1 MPALLEARDVR
12 KQYGGVTALAGV
24 SLEVADGEILGVLGP
39 NGSGKTTLFNV
50 ISGFTP
56 PTGGSIKFLGHPIGG
71 KRPRTIVK
79 AGLTRSFQEAMCFR
93 SFTVRESLALV
104 PRVRRPADGT
114 VSGRT
119 VSGRTV
125 SGRTEASPIGP
136 DAALRICGLEEVADS
151 PSGDLPYGTQRKLGV
166 ALALST
172 GPRLL
177 LLDEPGAG
185 LGDDETEDLAAVI
198 GSLPSYGISVMCIDH
213 NLPFLLPIAHRIVVL
228 DAGVQ
233 IYDGSPEDVAKSDAV
248 VTAYL
253 GSHHE

>member
-12 KQYGGVTALAGV
+12 KQYGGVAALAGV
-24 SLEVADGEILGVLGP
+24 SLDVAEGEILGVLGP

-56 PTGGSIKFLGHPIGG
+56 PTGGSVTFLGHPIGG
-71 KRPRTIVK
+71 RRPRAIVRY
-79 AGLTRSFQEAMCFR
+79 GLTRIFQEAMCFR

-104 PRVRRPADGT
+104 PRARRPA
-114 VSGRT
+114 
-119 VSGRTV
+119 
-125 SGRTEASPIGP
+125 ANPIDP

-233 IYDGSPEDVAKSDAV
+233 IYDGSPQDVAKSEAV

-253 GSHHE
+253 GSNHG

>member
-1 MPALLEARDVR
+1 MPALLETRDVK
-12 KQYGGVTALAGV
+12 KQYGGVAALAGV
-24 SLEVADGEILGVLGP
+24 SLRVDEGEILGVLGP

-56 PTGGSIKFLGHPIGG
+56 PTSGSVTFLGHPIGG
-71 KRPRTIVK
+71 KRPRAIVRY
-79 AGLTRSFQEAMCFR
+79 GLTRSFQEAMAFK

-104 PRVRRPADGT
+104 PRIRRAPRTAGGANAADG
-114 VSGRT
+114 
-119 VSGRTV
+119 
-125 SGRTEASPIGP
+125 ASPIDP
-136 DAALRICGLEEVADS
+136 DAALRICGLEEVADL

-172 GPRLL
+172 SPRLL

-233 IYDGSPEDVAKSDAV
+233 IYDGSPEDVATSDAV

-253 GSHHE
+253 GSDHE

>member
-12 KQYGGVTALAGV
+12 KQYGGVAALAGV
-24 SLEVADGEILGVLGP
+24 SLQVAEGEILGVLGP

-50 ISGFTP
+50 ILGFTP
-56 PTGGSIKFLGHPIGG
+56 PTSGSITFLGQPIGG
-71 KRPRTIVK
+71 KKPRAIVRH
-79 AGLTRSFQEAMCFR
+79 GLTRSFQEAMCFG

-104 PRVRRPADGT
+104 PRIRRTPANPVDG
-114 VSGRT
+114 
-119 VSGRTV
+119 
-125 SGRTEASPIGP
+125 ASPIDR
-136 DAALRICGLEEVADS
+136 DAALRICGLEEVADAS
-151 PSGDLPYGTQRKLGV
+151 SGNLPYGTQRKLGV
-166 ALALST
+166 ALALATS
-172 GPRLL
+172 PRLL

-233 IYDGSPEDVAKSDAV
+233 IYDGSPADVAKSEAV

-253 GSHHE
+253 GSNHE

>member
-12 KQYGGVTALAGV
+12 KQYGGVAALAGV
-24 SLEVADGEILGVLGP
+24 SLEVAEGEILGVLGP

-56 PTGGSIKFLGHPIGG
+56 PTGGSVTFLGHPIGG
-71 KRPRTIVK
+71 KRPRTIVRY
-79 AGLTRSFQEAMCFR
+79 GLTRSFQEAMCFR

-104 PRVRRPADGT
+104 PRARRPAGGT
-114 VSGRT
+114 APSRT
-119 VSGRTV
+119 GSSRTG
-125 SGRTEASPIGP
+125 SSPTDP
-136 DAALRICGLEEVADS
+136 DAILRICGLEEVADVS
-151 PSGDLPYGTQRKLGV
+151 SGDLPYGTQRKLGV

-233 IYDGSPEDVAKSDAV
+233 IYDGSPADVAKSEAV

-253 GSHHE
+253 GSNHE

>member
-12 KQYGGVTALAGV
+12 KQYGGVAALAGV
-24 SLEVADGEILGVLGP
+24 SLDVGEGEILGVLGP

-56 PTGGSIKFLGHPIGG
+56 PTSGSVTFLGHPIGG
-71 KRPRTIVK
+71 KKPRAIVRY
-79 AGLTRSFQEAMCFR
+79 GLTRSFQEAMSFR

-104 PRVRRPADGT
+104 PRIRRPAGGPSAGNAGASSIDRDT
-114 VSGRT
+114 V
-119 VSGRTV
+119 
-125 SGRTEASPIGP
+125 
-136 DAALRICGLEEVADS
+136 LRICGLEEVADS
-151 PSGDLPYGTQRKLGV
+151 SSGDLPYGTQRKLGV

-233 IYDGSPEDVAKSDAV
+233 IYDGSPEDVAKSEAV

-253 GSHHE
+253 GSNHE

>member
-1 MPALLEARDVR
+1 VEEEENLMPALLEARDVK
-12 KQYGGVTALAGV
+12 KQYGGVAALAGV
-24 SLEVADGEILGVLGP
+24 SLEVAEGEILGVLGP

-56 PTGGSIKFLGHPIGG
+56 PTGGSVTFLGHPIGG
-71 KRPRTIVK
+71 RKPRAIVRY
-79 AGLTRSFQEAMCFR
+79 GLTRSFQEAMCFK

-104 PRVRRPADGT
+104 PRVRRA
-114 VSGRT
+114 GR
-119 VSGRTV
+119 G
-125 SGRTEASPIGP
+125 PIDR
-136 DAALRICGLEEVADS
+136 DAALRICGLEEVADL

-166 ALALST
+166 ALALAA

-213 NLPFLLPIAHRIVVL
+213 NLPFLLPIAHRILVL
-228 DAGVQ
+228 DAGLQ
-233 IYDGSPEDVAKSDAV
+233 IYDGSPDDVAKSEAV

-253 GSHHE
+253 GSNHE

>member
-24 SLEVADGEILGVLGP
+24 SIEVAEGEILGVLGP

-56 PTGGSIKFLGHPIGG
+56 PTGGSVTFLGQPIGG
-71 KRPRTIVK
+71 KRPRSIVR

-104 PRVRRPADGT
+104 PKARRDA
-114 VSGRT
+114 
-119 VSGRTV
+119 
-125 SGRTEASPIGP
+125 ANPIDP
-136 DAALRICGLEEVADS
+136 DAVLRICGLQQVADTS
-151 PSGDLPYGTQRKLGV
+151 SGDLPYGTQRKLGV

-233 IYDGSPEDVAKSDAV
+233 IYDGSPADVAKSEAV

-253 GSHHE
+253 GSNHE

>member
-24 SLEVADGEILGVLGP
+24 SLEVTEGEILGVLGP

-56 PTGGSIKFLGHPIGG
+56 PTGGSVTFLGQPIGG
-71 KRPRTIVK
+71 KRPRSIVR

-104 PRVRRPADGT
+104 PRPRRAGT
-114 VSGRT
+114 
-119 VSGRTV
+119 
-125 SGRTEASPIGP
+125 SPTDP
-136 DAALRICGLEEVADS
+136 DSVLRICGLREVADTA
-151 PSGDLPYGTQRKLGV
+151 SGDLPYGTQRKLGV

-233 IYDGSPEDVAKSDAV
+233 IYDGSPEDVAKSEAV

-253 GSHHE
+253 GSGHE

>member
-24 SLEVADGEILGVLGP
+24 SLEVAEGEILGVLGP

-56 PTGGSIKFLGHPIGG
+56 PTGGTVTFLGQPIGG
-71 KRPRTIVK
+71 KRPRSIVR

-104 PRVRRPADGT
+104 PRSRR
-114 VSGRT
+114 SG
-119 VSGRTV
+119 
-125 SGRTEASPIGP
+125 ASPTDP
-136 DAALRICGLEEVADS
+136 DSVLRICGLQEVADTS
-151 PSGDLPYGTQRKLGV
+151 SGDLPYGTQRKLGV

-233 IYDGSPEDVAKSDAV
+233 IYDGSPDDVAKSDAV

-253 GSHHE
+253 GSGHE

>member
-1 MPALLEARDVR
+1 MPALLEARDIR
-12 KQYGGVTALAGV
+12 KQYGGVAALAGV
-24 SLEVADGEILGVLGP
+24 SLQVAEGEILGVLGP

-56 PTGGSIKFLGHPIGG
+56 PTSGSVTFLGHPIGG
-71 KRPRTIVK
+71 KRPRAIVK
-79 AGLTRSFQEAMCFR
+79 YGLTRSFQEAMCFK
-93 SFTVRESLALV
+93 SFTVRESIALV
-104 PRVRRPADGT
+104 PRIRRG
-114 VSGRT
+114 
-119 VSGRTV
+119 
-125 SGRTEASPIGP
+125 EASPI
-136 DAALRICGLEEVADS
+136 DRDLVLRICGLEEVADS
-151 PSGDLPYGTQRKLGV
+151 SSGALPYGTQRKLGV
-166 ALALST
+166 ALALAA

-233 IYDGSPEDVAKSDAV
+233 IYDGSPADVAKSEAV

-253 GSHHE
+253 GSGHE

>member
-1 MPALLEARDVR
+1 MPALPEARDVR
-12 KQYGGVTALAGV
+12 KQYGGVAALAGV
-24 SLEVADGEILGVLGP
+24 SLDVAEGEILGVLGP

-56 PTGGSIKFLGHPIGG
+56 PTSGSVTFLGHPIDG
-71 KRPRTIVK
+71 KRPRAIVRY
-79 AGLTRSFQEAMCFR
+79 GLSRSFQEAMCFR

-104 PRVRRPADGT
+104 PRARRPA
-114 VSGRT
+114 
-119 VSGRTV
+119 
-125 SGRTEASPIGP
+125 ASPIDP
-136 DAALRICGLEEVADS
+136 DAALRICGLDEVADL

-233 IYDGSPEDVAKSDAV
+233 IYDGSPEDVAKSEAV

-253 GSHHE
+253 GSNHE

>member
-12 KQYGGVTALAGV
+12 KQYGGVAALAGV
-24 SLEVADGEILGVLGP
+24 SLDVAEGEILGVLGP

-56 PTGGSIKFLGHPIGG
+56 PTSGSVTFLGHPIDG
-71 KRPRTIVK
+71 KRPRALVRY
-79 AGLTRSFQEAMCFR
+79 GLSRSFQEAMCFR

-104 PRVRRPADGT
+104 PRARRPA
-114 VSGRT
+114 
-119 VSGRTV
+119 
-125 SGRTEASPIGP
+125 ASPIDP
-136 DAALRICGLEEVADS
+136 DAALRICGLDEVADL

-233 IYDGSPEDVAKSDAV
+233 IYDGSPEDVAKSEAV

-253 GSHHE
+253 GSNHE

>member
-12 KQYGGVTALAGV
+12 KQYGGVAALAGV
-24 SLEVADGEILGVLGP
+24 SLQVAEGEILGVLGP

-50 ISGFTP
+50 ISGFTS
-56 PTGGSIKFLGHPIGG
+56 PTSGSVTFLGHPIGG
-71 KRPRTIVK
+71 KKPRAIVRS
-79 AGLTRSFQEAMCFR
+79 GLTRSFQEAMCFK

-104 PRVRRPADGT
+104 PRVRRPDASSIDG
-114 VSGRT
+114 
-119 VSGRTV
+119 
-125 SGRTEASPIGP
+125 
-136 DAALRICGLEEVADS
+136 DAALRICGLEEVADMS
-151 PSGDLPYGTQRKLGV
+151 SGNLPYGTQRKLGV

-233 IYDGSPEDVAKSDAV
+233 IYDGSPEDVAKSSAV

-253 GSHHE
+253 GSSHE

>member
-12 KQYGGVTALAGV
+12 KQYGGVAALAGV
-24 SLEVADGEILGVLGP
+24 SLEVAEGEILGVLGP

-56 PTGGSIKFLGHPIGG
+56 PTGGSVTFLGHPIGG
-71 KRPRTIVK
+71 KKPRAIVRY
-79 AGLTRSFQEAMCFR
+79 GLTRSFQEAMCFR

-104 PRVRRPADGT
+104 PRIRRAA
-114 VSGRT
+114 
-119 VSGRTV
+119 
-125 SGRTEASPIGP
+125 ASPIDP
-136 DAALRICGLEEVADS
+136 DAALRICGLQEVADVS
-151 PSGDLPYGTQRKLGV
+151 SGDLPYGTQRKLGV

-198 GSLPSYGISVMCIDH
+198 GSLPAYGISVMCIDH

-228 DAGVQ
+228 DAGLQ
-233 IYDGSPEDVAKSDAV
+233 IYDGSPEDVAKSEAV

-253 GSHHE
+253 GSSHE

>member
-12 KQYGGVTALAGV
+12 KQYGGVAALAGV
-24 SLEVADGEILGVLGP
+24 SLDVAEGEILGVLGP

-50 ISGFTP
+50 ISGFTS
-56 PTGGSIKFLGHPIGG
+56 PTSGSITFRGHPIGG
-71 KRPRTIVK
+71 KKPRAIVRY
-79 AGLTRSFQEAMCFR
+79 GLSRSFQEAMSFK

-104 PRVRRPADGT
+104 PRIRRPTGSTAG
-114 VSGRT
+114 
-119 VSGRTV
+119 
-125 SGRTEASPIGP
+125 SPIDR
-136 DAALRICGLEEVADS
+136 DAALRICGLEGVADS
-151 PSGDLPYGTQRKLGV
+151 SSGDLPYGTQRKLGV

-198 GSLPSYGISVMCIDH
+198 GSLPAYGISVMCIDH

-233 IYDGSPEDVAKSDAV
+233 IYDGSPDDVAKSEAV

-253 GSHHE
+253 GSNHE

>member
-1 MPALLEARDVR
+1 MPALLEARDIR
-12 KQYGGVTALAGV
+12 KQYGGVAALAGV
-24 SLEVADGEILGVLGP
+24 SLDVAEGEILGVLGP

-56 PTGGSIKFLGHPIGG
+56 PTGGSVTFLGHPIGG
-71 KRPRTIVK
+71 KRPRAIVRY
-79 AGLTRSFQEAMCFR
+79 GLTRSFQEAMSFK

-104 PRVRRPADGT
+104 PRSRQRA
-114 VSGRT
+114 
-119 VSGRTV
+119 
-125 SGRTEASPIGP
+125 ASPIDR
-136 DAALRICGLEEVADS
+136 DAALRICGLEEVADMS
-151 PSGDLPYGTQRKLGV
+151 SGDLPYGTQRKLGV

-198 GSLPSYGISVMCIDH
+198 GSLPSFGISVMCIDH

-233 IYDGSPEDVAKSDAV
+233 IYDGSPEDVAKSEAV

-253 GSHHE
+253 GSNHE

>member
-12 KQYGGVTALAGV
+12 KQYGGVAALAGV
-24 SLEVADGEILGVLGP
+24 SIAMAEGEILGVLGP

-56 PTGGSIKFLGHPIGG
+56 PTNGSITFLGHPIGG
-71 KRPRTIVK
+71 KKPRAIVK
-79 AGLTRSFQEAMCFR
+79 YGLTRSFQEAMCFR

-104 PRVRRPADGT
+104 PRIRRDA
-114 VSGRT
+114 
-119 VSGRTV
+119 
-125 SGRTEASPIGP
+125 ANPIDT
-136 DAALRICGLEEVADS
+136 DAALRICGLEEVADMS
-151 PSGDLPYGTQRKLGV
+151 SGNLPYGTQRKLGV

-233 IYDGSPEDVAKSDAV
+233 IYDGSPEDVAKSPAV

-253 GSHHE
+253 GSNHE

>member
-12 KQYGGVTALAGV
+12 KQYGGVAALAGV
-24 SLEVADGEILGVLGP
+24 SLEVAEGEILGVLGP

-56 PTGGSIKFLGHPIGG
+56 LTSGSVTFLGHPIGG
-71 KRPRTIVK
+71 KRPRAIVRY
-79 AGLTRSFQEAMCFR
+79 GLTRSFQEAMCFR

-104 PRVRRPADGT
+104 PRIRRPA
-114 VSGRT
+114 
-119 VSGRTV
+119 
-125 SGRTEASPIGP
+125 ASPIDP
-136 DAALRICGLEEVADS
+136 DAALRICGLEEVADTS
-151 PSGDLPYGTQRKLGV
+151 SGDLPYGTQRKLGV
-166 ALALST
+166 ALALAT

-228 DAGVQ
+228 DAGAA
-233 IYDGSPEDVAKSDAV
+233 IYDGSPEDVAKSETV

-253 GSHHE
+253 GSNHE

>member
-1 MPALLEARDVR
+1 MTALLEARDVR
-12 KQYGGVTALAGV
+12 KQYGGVAALAGV
-24 SLEVADGEILGVLGP
+24 SINVEDGEILGVLGP

-56 PTGGSIKFLGHPIGG
+56 PTGGTVTFLGHPIGG
-71 KRPRTIVK
+71 KKPRAIVRY
-79 AGLTRSFQEAMCFR
+79 GLTRSFQEAVCFK

-104 PRVRRPADGT
+104 PRVRRAEG
-114 VSGRT
+114 
-119 VSGRTV
+119 
-125 SGRTEASPIGP
+125 SPIDR
-136 DAALRICGLEEVADS
+136 DAVLGICGLEDVADH

-166 ALALST
+166 ALALAA

-198 GSLPSYGISVMCIDH
+198 GSLPGYGISVMCIDH

-233 IYDGSPEDVAKSDAV
+233 IYDGSPDDVAKSEAV

-253 GSHHE
+253 GSSHE

>member
-12 KQYGGVTALAGV
+12 KQYGGVAALAGV
-24 SLEVADGEILGVLGP
+24 SLDVAEGEILGVLGP

-56 PTGGSIKFLGHPIGG
+56 PTGGTVTFLGHPIGG
-71 KRPRTIVK
+71 KRPRAIVRY
-79 AGLTRSFQEAMCFR
+79 GLTRSFQEAMCFR

-104 PRVRRPADGT
+104 PRARRDTAN
-114 VSGRT
+114 
-119 VSGRTV
+119 
-125 SGRTEASPIGP
+125 PIGP
-136 DAALRICGLEEVADS
+136 DAVLRICGLQEVADTA
-151 PSGDLPYGTQRKLGV
+151 SGDLPYGTQRKLGV

-233 IYDGSPEDVAKSDAV
+233 IYDGSPADVARSEAV

-253 GSHHE
+253 GSNHE

>member
-1 MPALLEARDVR
+1 MPALLDAQDIR

-24 SLEVADGEILGVLGP
+24 SLQVAEGEILGVLGP

-56 PTGGSIKFLGHPIGG
+56 LTSGSVTFLGQSIGG
-71 KRPRTIVK
+71 KKPRAIVRY
-79 AGLTRSFQEAMCFR
+79 GLTRSFQEAMCFR

-104 PRVRRPADGT
+104 PRNRRSA
-114 VSGRT
+114 
-119 VSGRTV
+119 
-125 SGRTEASPIGP
+125 ASPIDG
-136 DAALRICGLEEVADS
+136 DAALRICGLEEVADYS
-151 PSGDLPYGTQRKLGV
+151 SGNLPYGTQRKLGV

-233 IYDGSPEDVAKSDAV
+233 IYDGSPEDVAKSAAV

-253 GSHHE
+253 GSNHE

>member
-12 KQYGGVTALAGV
+12 KQYGGVAALAGV
-24 SLEVADGEILGVLGP
+24 SLDVAEGEILGVLGP

-56 PTGGSIKFLGHPIGG
+56 PTSGTVSFLGHPIGG
-71 KRPRTIVK
+71 KKPRAIVRY
-79 AGLTRSFQEAMCFR
+79 GLTRSFQEAMCFR

-104 PRVRRPADGT
+104 PRVRRAATDPVDG
-114 VSGRT
+114 
-119 VSGRTV
+119 
-125 SGRTEASPIGP
+125 ASSIDP

-151 PSGDLPYGTQRKLGV
+151 SSGDLPYGTQRKLGV

-172 GPRLL
+172 SPRLL

-233 IYDGSPEDVAKSDAV
+233 IYDGSPDDVAKSEAV

-253 GSHHE
+253 GSNHE

>member
-12 KQYGGVTALAGV
+12 KQYGGVAALAGV
-24 SLEVADGEILGVLGP
+24 SLDVAEGEILGVLGP

-56 PTGGSIKFLGHPIGG
+56 PTGGSVTFLGHPIGG
-71 KRPRTIVK
+71 RRPRAIVRY
-79 AGLTRSFQEAMCFR
+79 GLTRSFQEAMCFR

-104 PRVRRPADGT
+104 PRARRPA
-114 VSGRT
+114 
-119 VSGRTV
+119 
-125 SGRTEASPIGP
+125 ANPIDP

-233 IYDGSPEDVAKSDAV
+233 IYDGSPQDVAKSEAV

-253 GSHHE
+253 GSNHG

>member
-12 KQYGGVTALAGV
+12 KQYGGVAALAGV
-24 SLEVADGEILGVLGP
+24 SLDVAEGEILGVLGP

-56 PTGGSIKFLGHPIGG
+56 PTSGSVTFLGHPIDG
-71 KRPRTIVK
+71 KRPRAIVRY
-79 AGLTRSFQEAMCFR
+79 GLSRSFQEAMCFR

-104 PRVRRPADGT
+104 PRARRPA
-114 VSGRT
+114 
-119 VSGRTV
+119 
-125 SGRTEASPIGP
+125 ASPIDP
-136 DAALRICGLEEVADS
+136 DAALRICGLDEVADL
-151 PSGDLPYGTQRKLGV
+151 PSGDLPCGTQRKLGV

-233 IYDGSPEDVAKSDAV
+233 IYDGSPEDVAKSEAV

-253 GSHHE
+253 GSNHE

>member
-24 SLEVADGEILGVLGP
+24 SIEVAEGEILGVLGP

-56 PTGGSIKFLGHPIGG
+56 PTGGSVTFLGQPIGG
-71 KRPRTIVK
+71 KRPRAIVR

-104 PRVRRPADGT
+104 PKARRDA
-114 VSGRT
+114 
-119 VSGRTV
+119 
-125 SGRTEASPIGP
+125 ANPIDP
-136 DAALRICGLEEVADS
+136 DAALRICGLEQVADT

-233 IYDGSPEDVAKSDAV
+233 IYDGSPADVAKSEAV

-253 GSHHE
+253 GSNHE

>member
-12 KQYGGVTALAGV
+12 KQYGGVAALAGV
-24 SLEVADGEILGVLGP
+24 SLQVAEGEILGVLGP

-56 PTGGSIKFLGHPIGG
+56 PTGGSVTFLGHPIGG
-71 KRPRTIVK
+71 KRPRAIVRY
-79 AGLTRSFQEAMCFR
+79 GLTRSFQEAMCFK

-104 PRVRRPADGT
+104 PRVRRPAGGPA
-114 VSGRT
+114 SSRT
-119 VSGRTV
+119 G
-125 SGRTEASPIGP
+125 ASPIDR
-136 DAALRICGLEEVADS
+136 DAALRICGLEEVADM

-166 ALALST
+166 ALALAT

-233 IYDGSPEDVAKSDAV
+233 IYDGSPEDVAKSEAV

-253 GSHHE
+253 GSNHE

>member
-24 SLEVADGEILGVLGP
+24 SLDVAEGEILGVLGP

-56 PTGGSIKFLGHPIGG
+56 PTGGSVTFLGRPIGG
-71 KRPRTIVK
+71 KRPRAIVRS
-79 AGLTRSFQEAMCFR
+79 GLTRSFQEAMCFK

-104 PRVRRPADGT
+104 PRTRRAPTNSING
-114 VSGRT
+114 
-119 VSGRTV
+119 
-125 SGRTEASPIGP
+125 ASPIDP
-136 DAALRICGLEEVADS
+136 DAALRICGLEEVADT

-172 GPRLL
+172 SPRLL

-233 IYDGSPEDVAKSDAV
+233 IYDGSPADVAKSEAV

-253 GSHHE
+253 GSNHE

>member
-12 KQYGGVTALAGV
+12 KQYGGVAALAGV
-24 SLEVADGEILGVLGP
+24 SLDVAEGEILGVLGP

-56 PTGGSIKFLGHPIGG
+56 PTSGSVTFLGHPIDG
-71 KRPRTIVK
+71 KRPRAIVRY
-79 AGLTRSFQEAMCFR
+79 GLSRSFQEAMCFR

-104 PRVRRPADGT
+104 PRARRPA
-114 VSGRT
+114 
-119 VSGRTV
+119 
-125 SGRTEASPIGP
+125 ASPIDP
-136 DAALRICGLEEVADS
+136 DAALRICGLDEVADL

-233 IYDGSPEDVAKSDAV
+233 IYDGSPEDVAKSEAV

-253 GSHHE
+253 GSNHE

>member
-12 KQYGGVTALAGV
+12 KQYGGVAALAGV
-24 SLEVADGEILGVLGP
+24 SLQVAEGEILGVLGP

-56 PTGGSIKFLGHPIGG
+56 PTGGSVTFLGHPIGG
-71 KRPRTIVK
+71 KRPRAIVRY
-79 AGLTRSFQEAMCFR
+79 GLTRSFQEAMCFK

-104 PRVRRPADGT
+104 PRIRRPAGGT
-114 VSGRT
+114 TGSTG
-119 VSGRTV
+119 
-125 SGRTEASPIGP
+125 ASPIDR
-136 DAALRICGLEEVADS
+136 DAALRICGLEEVADL

-166 ALALST
+166 ALALAT

-233 IYDGSPEDVAKSDAV
+233 IYDGSPEDVAKSEAV

-253 GSHHE
+253 GSNHE

>member
-12 KQYGGVTALAGV
+12 KQYGGVAALAGV
-24 SLEVADGEILGVLGP
+24 SVDVAEGEILGVLGP

-50 ISGFTP
+50 ISGFTA
-56 PTGGSIKFLGHPIGG
+56 PTGGSVTFLGHPIGG
-71 KRPRTIVK
+71 KRPRSIVRY
-79 AGLTRSFQEAMCFR
+79 GLTRSFQEAMCFK

-104 PRVRRPADGT
+104 PRGRRPAG
-114 VSGRT
+114 GAA
-119 VSGRTV
+119 
-125 SGRTEASPIGP
+125 ASRIDPE
-136 DAALRICGLEEVADS
+136 AALRICDLEEVADV

-233 IYDGSPEDVAKSDAV
+233 IYDGSPEDVAKSAAV

-253 GSHHE
+253 GSNHE

>member
-1 MPALLEARDVR
+1 MPALLEAQNVR

-24 SLEVADGEILGVLGP
+24 SLQVGEGEILGVLGP

-56 PTGGSIKFLGHPIGG
+56 ATGGSVTFLGHPIGG
-71 KRPRTIVK
+71 RRPRALVRY
-79 AGLTRSFQEAMCFR
+79 GLARSFQEAMCFR

-104 PRVRRPADGT
+104 PRVRRSA
-114 VSGRT
+114 
-119 VSGRTV
+119 
-125 SGRTEASPIGP
+125 ESPI
-136 DAALRICGLEEVADS
+136 DQDTVLRICGLEDVADVS
-151 PSGDLPYGTQRKLGV
+151 SGNLPYGTQRKLGV

-172 GPRLL
+172 SPRLL

-198 GSLPSYGISVMCIDH
+198 RSLPAYGISVMCIDH
-213 NLPFLLPIAHRIVVL
+213 NLPFLLPIAHRILVL
-228 DAGVQ
+228 DAGAQ
-233 IYDGSPEDVAKSDAV
+233 IYDGSPEDVAKSPAV

-253 GSHHE
+253 GSNHG

>member
-24 SLEVADGEILGVLGP
+24 SLQVTEGEILGVLGP

-56 PTGGSIKFLGHPIGG
+56 PTSGSITFLGHPIGG
-71 KRPRTIVK
+71 KKPRAIVRS
-79 AGLTRSFQEAMCFR
+79 GLTRSFQEAMCFR

-104 PRVRRPADGT
+104 PRIRGAA
-114 VSGRT
+114 
-119 VSGRTV
+119 
-125 SGRTEASPIGP
+125 ASPIDGE
-136 DAALRICGLEEVADS
+136 AALRICRLEEVADM

-228 DAGVQ
+228 DAGLQ
-233 IYDGSPEDVAKSDAV
+233 IYDGSPDDVAKSEAV

-253 GSHHE
+253 GSNHD

>member
-24 SLEVADGEILGVLGP
+24 SLEVAEGEILGVLGP

-56 PTGGSIKFLGHPIGG
+56 PTGGSVTFLGQPIGG
-71 KRPRTIVK
+71 KRPRSIVR

-104 PRVRRPADGT
+104 PRSRRSAT
-114 VSGRT
+114 
-119 VSGRTV
+119 
-125 SGRTEASPIGP
+125 SPTDP
-136 DAALRICGLEEVADS
+136 DSVLRICGLQEVADTS
-151 PSGDLPYGTQRKLGV
+151 SGDLPYGTQRKLGV

-233 IYDGSPEDVAKSDAV
+233 IYDGSPEDVAKSEAV

-253 GSHHE
+253 GSGHE

>member
-24 SLEVADGEILGVLGP
+24 SLDVAEGEILGVLGP

-56 PTGGSIKFLGHPIGG
+56 PTSGSVTFLGHPIDG
-71 KRPRTIVK
+71 KRPRAIVRY
-79 AGLTRSFQEAMCFR
+79 GLSRSFQEAMCFR

-104 PRVRRPADGT
+104 PRARRPA
-114 VSGRT
+114 
-119 VSGRTV
+119 
-125 SGRTEASPIGP
+125 ASPIDP
-136 DAALRICGLEEVADS
+136 DAALRICGLDEVADL

-233 IYDGSPEDVAKSDAV
+233 IYDGSPEDVAKSEAV

-253 GSHHE
+253 GSNHE

>member
-1 MPALLEARDVR
+1 MPALLEARDIR
-12 KQYGGVTALAGV
+12 KQYGGVAALAGV
-24 SLEVADGEILGVLGP
+24 SLEVAEGEILGVLGP

-56 PTGGSIKFLGHPIGG
+56 PTGGTVSFLGHPIGG
-71 KRPRTIVK
+71 KKPRAIVRY
-79 AGLTRSFQEAMCFR
+79 GLTRSFQEAMCFR

-104 PRVRRPADGT
+104 PRVRRAANPIDG
-114 VSGRT
+114 
-119 VSGRTV
+119 
-125 SGRTEASPIGP
+125 ASSIDP

-233 IYDGSPEDVAKSDAV
+233 IYDGSPEDVAKSEAV

-253 GSHHE
+253 GSNHE